1 MAYNLVYAALLCQ
14 ATHIISYRLLS
25 EATGQQQNTYALSQ
39 QGERTMHKIE
49 TNQTKKQL

>member
-1 MAYNLVYAALLCQ
+1 MHKYYPPDLFIELFPVILPHEESQ
-14 ATHIISYRLLS
+14 ATVNNR
-25 EATGQQQNTYALSQ
+25 AT